1 MHPSFPCPPSTHP
14 HLTSNNPPHHSYIP
28 ISLPF
33 TLFLQFWLINHPL
46 KHSHISQTS
55 MLSNIQFLITPIYIL
70 LLSEVFKSMHS
81 THSPLNSSLLL
92 LQPPRLAL
100 LLLASLLLL
109 QPPRLALLLLTSLLQ
124 SASSNSVIA
133 LTSANSIIHSSPFFP
148 FSLTFHQTLITQVL
162 HLAANI

>member
-100 LLLASLLLL
+100 LLL
-109 QPPRLALLLLTSLLQ
+109 TSLLQ

>member
-33 TLFLQFWLINHPL
+33 TLVPQLWLINHPL

-100 LLLASLLLL
+100 LLL
-109 QPPRLALLLLTSLLQ
+109 TSLLQ

-148 FSLTFHQTLITQVL
+148 FSLTFHQTLLTQVL